1 VIYCLIGLLILY
13 GLVSFWLWLGL
24 FHRYPRTEKLPS
36 VSLLVCVRN
45 EETTLPDLLTA
56 LESLDYHKDLL
67 EIILVNDQSTDN
79 TAELISKYT
88 QQSQFSVKVV
98 NINLPPYDSRGE
110 QKGGQNFSPPI
121 SGGEIKGGLLGK
133 TNALIQGMEQVS
145 HDIVVF
151 TDANARPRPDWIRNL
166 VSYFT
171 DEVGL
176 VGGPVRIV
184 VKGLWSRLQA
194 LDWVYLFAAGSG
206 TAGWGF
212 PQSVFGKNAA
222 IRTSVYKEIG
232 TWKSIPFSVTED
244 LALLAAVRDR
254 TTWKIR
260 LPLEESI
267 AVDATPTPNLRTL
280 WHQRRRWLIGGV
292 KVTALGQFMLVLMLL
307 MTLAI
312 VVSLF
317 IHPAWTLGLFLLQC
331 ALDLPL
337 VAGALW
343 RIERLSWL
351 IYLPLYR
358 VVYILLLIPI
368 VVSILFTRSVHW
380 KDQIRR

>member
-1 VIYCLIGLLILY
+1 
-13 GLVSFWLWLGL
+13 
-24 FHRYPRTEKLPS
+24 
-36 VSLLVCVRN
+36 
-45 EETTLPDLLTA
+45 
-56 LESLDYHKDLL
+56 
-67 EIILVNDQSTDN
+67 
-79 TAELISKYT
+79 
-88 QQSQFSVKVV
+88 
-98 NINLPPYDSRGE
+98 
-110 QKGGQNFSPPI
+110 
-121 SGGEIKGGLLGK
+121 
-133 TNALIQGMEQVS
+133 
-145 HDIVVF
+145 
-151 TDANARPRPDWIRNL
+151 
-166 VSYFT
+166 
-171 DEVGL
+171 
-176 VGGPVRIV
+176 
-184 VKGLWSRLQA
+184 
-194 LDWVYLFAAGSG
+194 LFAAGSG

-222 IRTSVYKEIG
+222 IRTSVYQEIG